1 MQTISIIV
9 SLYILYM
16 FNYFKTTI
24 SFAHPLTYFN
34 NKYLYHPIIN
44 TDEETNMICKF
55 GQHASWVIA
64 LFLILRF
71 YLIEK
76 KNFKNY
82 SLLVYISI
90 VIGSFL
96 NLNAVIYLIP
106 YFLIEMYLIF
116 YFSNNY

>member
-1 MQTISIIV
+1 MKVISIIV
-9 SLYILYM
+9 AIYILYM

-44 TDEETNMICKF
+44 TEEKTYMICKF
-55 GQHASWVIA
+55 GQDASWLIA

-71 YLIEK
+71 YIC
-76 KNFKNY
+76 KNIKQC
-82 SLLVYISI
+82 SLLVYIAI

-106 YFLIEMYLIF
+106 YFLIEMYLIKF
-116 YFSNNY
+116 YFSNN